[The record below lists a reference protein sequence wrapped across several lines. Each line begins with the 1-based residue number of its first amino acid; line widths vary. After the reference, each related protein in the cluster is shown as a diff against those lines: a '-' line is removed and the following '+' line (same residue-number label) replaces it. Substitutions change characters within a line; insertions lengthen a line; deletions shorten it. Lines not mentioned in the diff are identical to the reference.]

1 MQDSVFSKIVKGDI
15 PAEKVYEDELTLA
28 FLTLMPIQA
37 GHTLVISKKQVDHL
51 WDLPEEDYQAVMRT
65 TQKVAK
71 RIREVLKPERVG
83 AKVIGE
89 EVPHAHVHLI
99 PFNTLE
105 EYDQHPQLAA
115 PTDLAEMAKKLHFE
129 DKN

>member
-1 MQDSVFSKIVKGDI
+1 MQDSIFSKIVKGDI

-28 FLTLMPIQA
+28 FLTIMPVQP
-37 GHTLVISKKQVDHL
+37 GHTLVISKKQIDHL
-51 WDLPEEDYQAVMRT
+51 WDLPEEDYQAVMKT
-65 TQKVAK
+65 VQKVAK
-71 RIREVLKPERVG
+71 RIKEVLQPERVG

-105 EYDQHPQLAA
+105 EYDQQPQLGA
-115 PTDLAEMAKKLHFE
+115 PNELADMAKRLYFK
-129 DKN
+129 D